1 MTNIKANEEK
11 NEQEITTTEQFF
23 LTLNESNKEKEIIE
37 SLYNPKLKTQLEIA
51 EKLINY
57 KKDNIKDND

>member
-1 MTNIKANEEK
+1 MDKIKDK

-23 LTLNESNKEKEIIE
+23 LTLNENEKERKIIE
-37 SLYNPKLKTQLEIA
+37 ALCNPKLKTQIEIA

-57 KKDNIKDND
+57 KEESIKDND